1 MSNRITG
8 FETADVRFPTSRHRD
23 GSDAMNPFP
32 DYSAAYLTLT
42 TTSGETGYGFTFTVG
57 RGNDVQLAAIQALRP
72 LVVGREIDEILAAL
86 CELDGG
92 PRNPPGGKSCRLRS
106 TERAIAA

>member
-1 MSNRITG
+1 MRPT
-8 FETADVRFPTSRHRD
+8 TADDNVFDFTALLHPGTAFEHPKDVVNHCALTTAEKRAILASWA
-23 GSDAMNPFP
+23 SDA
-32 DYSAAYLTLT
+32 SAIA
-42 TTSGETGYGFTFTVG
+42 SCPSMRSPVG
-57 RGNDVQLAAIQALRP
+57 VRKPVL
-72 LVVGREIDEILAAL
+72 IDEILAAL